1 MDQEETSSQAIFG
14 FSGSWFILKF
24 FVYYMFQLENICWS
38 LMYFCLLSCY
48 MHFVLKKIKKKSK
61 KEILKKKK
69 KRKKF
74 FKKKV
79 RFFFF
84 QKKKKTFKIFFG
96 LGALGLPCNLFL
108 KTPFKDS
115 KIFPKPPF
123 QRLQNFF
130 KSLLFKRIQDDPFD
144 KISSKSWWLIAL
156 PINLCQW
163 GI

>member
-14 FSGSWFILKF
+14 GLGSWFILKF

-38 LMYFCLLSCY
+38 LMYFCWLSCF
-48 MHFVLKKIKKKSK
+48 MHLVLKKIKKKNPK

-69 KRKKF
+69 KKLSKF
-74 FKKKV
+74 
-79 RFFFF
+79 
-84 QKKKKTFKIFFG
+84 FFG

-115 KIFPKPPF
+115 KIFLKPPF
-123 QRLQNFF
+123 QRFQNFF
-130 KSLLFKRIQDDPFD
+130 KSLLFKRIRDDPFD